1 MRGVAFAAVMLL
13 WPGHVL
19 AAAAL
24 FPIFPQNV
32 IPPYLDQPD
41 LANPTPWVIKVW
53 LQSED
58 LPEGCVYQN
67 PDPACKTETL
77 FITIADDAPGAKPF
91 GYFTE
96 TGFSWRVRSIAA
108 GPDCALLTLSEQT
121 RGPPYLTDE
130 QSYWPNHETT
140 VCLSPRGISGTK

>member
-1 MRGVAFAAVMLL
+1 MRWVAFAVVMLP

-32 IPPYLDQPD
+32 IPAYLDQPD
-41 LANPTPWVIKVW
+41 LAYPTPWVVKIW
-53 LQSED
+53 LESDD
-58 LPEGCVYQN
+58 LAEGCVYQN

-77 FITIADDAPGAKPF
+77 LITIADDVPGAKPF

-96 TGFSWRVRSIAA
+96 TGFSWRVRSISQ
-108 GPDCALLTLSEQT
+108 GPNCALITLNEQA

-130 QSYWPNHETT
+130 QSYWPNRESTI
-140 VCLSPRGISGTK
+140 CLSPTGIAQ